1 MEREERKGGL
11 LYCDA
16 DGGRVERRH
25 TGSQQQQVHCKR
37 LCLYGVPG
45 RGQLQGLCRGDDLRR
60 QCDNGGQDELSL
72 RRYADEKSY
81 GQHSENGGNGMS
93 LVFNMVGGG
102 GGGTPQLCGQVEN
115 FKVIPGTTALTAVL
129 SWTAPSPDEDNSFV
143 GARIVRKTG
152 SAPTGINDGT
162 VVYEG
167 TALSYTDTGLTAG
180 TTYYYR
186 AFAYNAKKKYQTA
199 RRVVSLTATSSTFS
213 PVLNDNTWAQ
223 IRAASDAGL
232 APSIW
237 SVGDTKSIVVTS
249 LQTYGSSMTQYLDVT
264 LDAFILGFNHNAA
277 REGSNR
283 IHFHIGKQNG
293 KQVGL
298 SDYYQDSIIPLAT
311 IKTKLPADL
320 TAVWKTTTKYYQQAT
335 VSSTGYQTPTFSVQ
349 QDSDT
354 LHLMGTVECF
364 GEQSVLFS
372 SMGSY
377 QRQYDYYRAG
387 NSLVHWATD
396 NQPTADD
403 SFKDGTGQRRTYLR
417 DAYGQSNRKQ
427 TCYGI
432 GYSGEEIKAYAT
444 STRILSAPIFYV

>member
-1 MEREERKGGL
+1 MPLINR
-11 LYCDA
+11 C
-16 DGGRVERRH
+16 
-25 TGSQQQQVHCKR
+25 
-37 LCLYGVPG
+37 
-45 RGQLQGLCRGDDLRR
+45 
-60 QCDNGGQDELSL
+60 
-72 RRYADEKSY
+72 
-81 GQHSENGGNGMS
+81 
-93 LVFNMVGGG
+93 GG

-152 SAPTGINDGT
+152 SAPTGISDGT

-167 TALSYTDTGLTAG
+167 TALTYTDTGLTAG

-186 AFAYNAKKKYQTA
+186 AFAYNSKKKYQTA

-249 LQTYGSSMTQYLDVT
+249 LQTYGSSATVYVDVT

-277 REGSNR
+277 REGTNR

-298 SDYYQDSIIPLAT
+298 SDYYQSSIIPLAT

-320 TAVWKTTTKYYQQAT
+320 KAVWKTTTKYYQQAT
-335 VSSTGYQTPTFSVQ
+335 VPSTGLQTPTLSVES
-349 QDSDT
+349 DSDT

-403 SFKDGTGQRRTYLR
+403 EFESGRGQRRTYLR
-417 DAYGQSNRKQ
+417 DEYTQLNKKSS
-427 TCYGI
+427 CYGI
-432 GYSGEEIKAYAT
+432 GFSGEEIKAYT
-444 STRILSAPIFYV
+444 TNTRILSAPIFYV

>member
-1 MEREERKGGL
+1 MPLINR
-11 LYCDA
+11 C
-16 DGGRVERRH
+16 
-25 TGSQQQQVHCKR
+25 
-37 LCLYGVPG
+37 
-45 RGQLQGLCRGDDLRR
+45 
-60 QCDNGGQDELSL
+60 
-72 RRYADEKSY
+72 
-81 GQHSENGGNGMS
+81 
-93 LVFNMVGGG
+93 GG

-152 SAPTGINDGT
+152 SAPTGISDGT

-167 TALSYTDTGLTAG
+167 TALTYTDTGLTAG

-186 AFAYNAKKKYQTA
+186 AFAYNSKKKYQTA

-232 APSIW
+232 ASSIW
-237 SVGDTKSIVVTS
+237 GVGDTKSIVVTS
-249 LQTYGSSMTQYLDVT
+249 LQTYGQSSTVYKDVT

-277 REGSNR
+277 REGTNR

-298 SDYYQDSIIPLAT
+298 SDYYQSSIIPLAT

-320 TAVWKTTTKYYQQAT
+320 KAVWKTTTKYYQQAT
-335 VSSTGYQTPTFSVQ
+335 VPSTGLQTPTLSVES
-349 QDSDT
+349 DSDT

-372 SMGSY
+372 AMGSY
-377 QRQYDYYRAG
+377 QQQYEYYRAG
-387 NSLVHWATD
+387 NSRVHWATD

-403 SFKDGTGQRRTYLR
+403 DFTTGLGQRKTYLR
-417 DAYGQSNRKQ
+417 DEYTQLNKKSS
-427 TCYGI
+427 CYGI
-432 GYSGEEIKAYAT
+432 GFSGEEIKAYT
-444 STRILSAPIFYV
+444 TNTRILSAPIFYV

>member
-1 MEREERKGGL
+1 MPL
-11 LYCDA
+11 INHA
-16 DGGRVERRH
+16 
-25 TGSQQQQVHCKR
+25 
-37 LCLYGVPG
+37 
-45 RGQLQGLCRGDDLRR
+45 
-60 QCDNGGQDELSL
+60 
-72 RRYADEKSY
+72 
-81 GQHSENGGNGMS
+81 
-93 LVFNMVGGG
+93 GG
-102 GGGTPQLCGQVEN
+102 GGGTPQLCSQVEN
-115 FKVIPGTTALTAVL
+115 FKVIPGSTALSARL
-129 SWTAPSPDEDNSFV
+129 SWEAPTVDEDSSFV
-143 GARIVRKTG
+143 GVRIVRKTG
-152 SAPTGINDGT
+152 SAPEKVSDGT

-167 TALSYTDTGLTAG
+167 TALTYTDTGLTAG

-213 PVLNDNTWAQ
+213 TVLNDNTWVQ

-232 APSIW
+232 ASSIW

-249 LQTYGSSMTQYLDVT
+249 LQTYGPSSTVYKDVT

-277 REGSNR
+277 REGTNR

-298 SDYYQDSIIPLAT
+298 SDYYQSSIIPLAT

-320 TAVWKTTTKYYQQAT
+320 KAVWKTTTKYYQQAT
-335 VSSTGYQTPTFSVQ
+335 VPSTGLQTPTLSVES
-349 QDSDT
+349 DSDT

-403 SFKDGTGQRRTYLR
+403 EFESGRGQRRTYLR
-417 DAYGQSNRKQ
+417 DEYTQSNKKSS
-427 TCYGI
+427 CYGI
-432 GYSGEEIKAYAT
+432 GFSGEEIKAYT
-444 STRILSAPIFYV
+444 SNTRILSAPIFYI